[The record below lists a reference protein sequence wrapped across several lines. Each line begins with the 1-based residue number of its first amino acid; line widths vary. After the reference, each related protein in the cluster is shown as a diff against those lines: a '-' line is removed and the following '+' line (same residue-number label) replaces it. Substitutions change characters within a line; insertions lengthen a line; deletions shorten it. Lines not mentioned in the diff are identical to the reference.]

1 MDLDSALRIA
11 PALACEAVLREV
23 EAGAGVWEGR
33 RLLDR
38 FDDEPWSPVLDD
50 AIRSRADRSLEHVFT
65 LLALLLPKEPL
76 RIAFR
81 GLHAEDPFL
90 RGTSL
95 EYLESSLPPEIRKP
109 LWPYLEDRRPRR
121 AAAVRPTEEALAK
134 LIESNE
140 SMVIHLDELRRKGE

>member
-1 MDLDSALRIA
+1 MVRPQRHR
-11 PALACEAVLREV
+11 PAFCHV
-23 EAGAGVWEGR
+23 
-33 RLLDR
+33 
-38 FDDEPWSPVLDD
+38 SPSG
-50 AIRSRADRSLEHVFT
+50 RSRHTRVP
-65 LLALLLPKEPL
+65 LP
-76 RIAFR
+76 
-81 GLHAEDPFL
+81 EDPFL